1 MALLGKV
8 ESSGRFERVWH
19 ANSLDRAASPGQLV
33 AEGEGVS
40 TLRLLEEVA
49 ALGRTLETTGSL
61 ALFAGDL
68 DELLL
73 EFANQVV
80 QRLLQKF

>member
-1 MALLGKV
+1 MLGKV
-8 ESSGRFERVWH
+8 ESSGRFGRVRH
-19 ANSLDRAASPGQLV
+19 ANSLDRAAGPGQLV

-40 TLRLLEEVA
+40 TLSLLEKVA
-49 ALGRTLETTGSL
+49 ALGRTLETAGSL
-61 ALFAGDL
+61 ALFARDL

-73 EFANQVV
+73 EVANQVI